1 MDYQKELM
9 EIMEAKSQKKTRKV
23 VSIET
28 KEEFIENVFILIKLE
43 VKNHV
48 RAKSETPFAI
58 TIEIEEKENRAY
70 YALGK
75 SEDDLWDWYAFL
87 TGTSRVIL
95 RQEMLKE
102 ICEEINMAVEQNEE
116 LKGIS
121 AHISKGFRNLV
132 ISIN

>member
-1 MDYQKELM
+1 MDYQKQLM
-9 EIMEAKSQKKTRKV
+9 EIMEMRRKPKGRKV
-23 VSIET
+23 VSIKTE
-28 KEEFIENVFILIKLE
+28 EEFIKNVFILIKSE
-43 VKNHV
+43 VKNYV
-48 RAKSETPFAI
+48 RAESKTPFAI
-58 TIEIEEKENRAY
+58 TIEIEEEKNRAY

-102 ICEEINMAVEQNEE
+102 ICEGINAVVEQNEE